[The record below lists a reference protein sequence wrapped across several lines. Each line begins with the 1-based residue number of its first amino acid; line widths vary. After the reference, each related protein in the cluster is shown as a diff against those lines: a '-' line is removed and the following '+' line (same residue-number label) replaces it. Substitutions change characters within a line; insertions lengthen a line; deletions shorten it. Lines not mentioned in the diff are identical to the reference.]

1 MFILWFSLHV
11 PHVFIS
17 SLHLLA
23 KCPQCLHFMHCVGSY
38 FCFVGQTTSAKINI
52 SYSILFNLTTSYSF
66 YFGGKKGISRNKTS
80 FFLLMHSVWPS
91 NRNRAH
97 TLRVTSAA
105 LSQNG
110 ALLKCWPMGLR
121 HMPSVL
127 CKWKDDWQGME
138 GCVR

>member
-52 SYSILFNLTTSYSF
+52 SYSILFNLTTSYSY
-66 YFGGKKGISRNKTS
+66 YFGGKKRISRNKTS
-80 FFLLMHSVWPS
+80 FFLLMLILSLSDCVPVCALHHPCCFIRLWALPP
-91 NRNRAH
+91 
-97 TLRVTSAA
+97 TIETKTSKYTCIFP
-105 LSQNG
+105 L
-110 ALLKCWPMGLR
+110 
-121 HMPSVL
+121 
-127 CKWKDDWQGME
+127 
-138 GCVR
+138 